1 MGLRD
6 TVMNK
11 LVVPRVKRLTPS
23 AAGRVARAAF
33 DKAVDGIGPLSAA
46 AAYAEKR
53 RAKAGGDTARAI
65 KAIISDHTRLA
76 TVEGFATN
84 IGGLVS
90 MAVLVPANI
99 VGIALIQS
107 RMVAAIAHLRG
118 YDLADPR
125 VRTAV
130 FAAMLGSKA
139 VRELRSDNRLPSRP
153 RDIATGPPA
162 DPDMTNKI
170 SAAVTGEIMARA
182 AGRSTAGFV
191 TRRIPV
197 LGGVV
202 GGTTD
207 GWTTR
212 QIGKYAARELSTL
225 R

>member
-6 TVMNK
+6 LVMSK
-11 LVVPRVKRLTPS
+11 VVLPRVKRLTPS

-33 DKAVDGIGPLSAA
+33 EKAVDGIGPLQPAA
-46 AAYAEKR
+46 QYAENQKK
-53 RAKAGGDTARAI
+53 KAGGDGARAI
-65 KAIISDHTRLA
+65 KAIITEHTRLA
-76 TVEGFATN
+76 AVEGFATN
-84 IGGLVS
+84 LGGLIS

-99 VGIALIQS
+99 IGIALIQC

-130 FAAMLGSKA
+130 FGAMLGSKS
-139 VRELRSDNRLPSRP
+139 VRQLESNNQLPSRP
-153 RDIATGPPA
+153 RDVATGPPIDTSTA
-162 DPDMTNKI
+162 NQI

-182 AGRSTAGFV
+182 AGRSTVTFV
-191 TRRIPV
+191 GRRVPI

-207 GWTTR
+207 AWSTR
-212 QIGKYAARELSTL
+212 QIGKYAARELTTL